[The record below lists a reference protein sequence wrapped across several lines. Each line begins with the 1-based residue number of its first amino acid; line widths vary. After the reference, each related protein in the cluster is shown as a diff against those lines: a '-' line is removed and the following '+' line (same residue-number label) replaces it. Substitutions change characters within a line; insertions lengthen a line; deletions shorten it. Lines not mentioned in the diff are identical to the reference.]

1 MLQRVSFPVGG
12 TEIEG
17 ILHLPDGETLG
28 GVAVLGGRMNSIEGG
43 TYLCEAIAAAGIAA
57 LRFAHRGGDDGLER
71 LADTAGAIRLL
82 RGHPSIPQRIG
93 VVGHSYGAAI
103 AGLAAGR
110 DSRVRSA
117 VLIVPP
123 AQRDYFGS
131 IKPIAE
137 LSRTRAKVL
146 IVSATADEVV
156 DPGDSERYAAVLRQ
170 GGAPCRVIRIEGADH
185 MFTQPEH
192 RTALTSAVTAWLRET
207 LAG

>member
-1 MLQRVSFPVGG
+1 MLQRVSFPVAG

-28 GVAVLGGRMNSIEGG
+28 GIAVLPGGIHTIESGA
-43 TYLCEAIAAAGIAA
+43 YLCEAIAAAGVAA
-57 LRFAHRGGDDGLER
+57 LRFAHRSDDGLER

-82 RGHPSIPQRIG
+82 RSHPAIPQRIG

-103 AGLAAGR
+103 AALAAGR

-156 DPGDSERYAAVLRQ
+156 DPGDGERYAAVLRQ

-185 MFTQPEH
+185 LFTQPDH

>member
-1 MLQRVSFPVGG
+1 MLQRVSFPVAG
-12 TEIEG
+12 TEVEG
-17 ILHLPDGETLG
+17 ILHLPDGEALG
-28 GVAVLGGRMNSIEGG
+28 GVAVLGGRIHTVDST
-43 TYLCEAIAAAGIAA
+43 TYLCEAIAAAGLAA
-57 LRFAHRGGDDGLER
+57 LRFAHRSDDGLER

-82 RGHPSIPQRIG
+82 RGHPAIPQRIG
-93 VVGHSYGAAI
+93 VVGHSYGGAI

-123 AQRDYFGS
+123 AERDYFGS

-146 IVSATADEVV
+146 IVIATADLVV
-156 DPGDSERYAAVLRQ
+156 DPGDAERYAAVLRQ

-185 MFTQPEH
+185 MFTRPED
-192 RTALTSAVTAWLRET
+192 RAALQAAVAGWLRET

>member
-17 ILHLPDGETLG
+17 ILHLPDGVTLG
-28 GVAVLGGRMNSIEGG
+28 GVAVLAGRVHTIESVA
-43 TYLCEAIAAAGIAA
+43 YLCEAIAAGGVAA
-57 LRFAHRGGDDGLER
+57 LRFAHRGDDGLQR

-82 RGHPSIPQRIG
+82 RGHPSIPQRTG

-103 AGLAAGR
+103 AALAAGR
-110 DSRVRSA
+110 DSRIRSA

-123 AQRDYFGS
+123 AQRDYFGTV
-131 IKPIAE
+131 KPIAE

-156 DPGDSERYAAVLRQ
+156 DPGDGERYASVLRQ
-170 GGAPCRVIRIEGADH
+170 GGAPCRAVRIEGADH
-185 MFTQPEH
+185 MFTRPED
-192 RTALTSAVTAWLRET
+192 REALTAMVSEWLRET
-207 LAG
+207 LA

>member
-1 MLQRVSFPVGG
+1 MLQRVSFPVAG

-17 ILHLPDGETLG
+17 VLHLPDGEALG
-28 GVAVLGGRMNSIEGG
+28 GVVSLGGRANVIESGA
-43 TYLCEAIAAAGIAA
+43 YLCDALAAAGVAA
-57 LRFAHRGGDDGLER
+57 LRFAYRLPGDLPAD
-71 LADTAGAIRLL
+71 LADTAGAVRLL
-82 RGHPSIPQRIG
+82 RAHPSIPQRVG
-93 VVGHSYGAAI
+93 VVGHSYGGAI
-103 AGLAAGR
+103 AALAAGR
-110 DSRVRSA
+110 DSRIPSA

-146 IVSATADEVV
+146 IVVATADEVV
-156 DPGDSERYAAVLRQ
+156 DPGDGERYAAVLRQ

-185 MFTQPEH
+185 MFTRPEH
-192 RTALTSAVTAWLRET
+192 RAALQATVTEWLRET

>member
-17 ILHLPDGETLG
+17 ILHLPDGETVG
-28 GVAVLGGRMNSIEGG
+28 GVAVLAGRVHTIESLA
-43 TYLCEAIAAAGIAA
+43 YLCEAVAAVGVAA
-57 LRFAHRGGDDGLER
+57 LRFAHRGDDGLER
-71 LADTAGAIRLL
+71 LADTAGAVRLL
-82 RGHPSIPQRIG
+82 RGHPLIPQRIG

-103 AGLAAGR
+103 AALTAGR
-110 DSRVRSA
+110 DSRIRSA

-123 AQRDYFGS
+123 VHRDYFGA

-156 DPGDSERYAAVLRQ
+156 EPGDGERYAAVLRQ
-170 GGAPCRVIRIEGADH
+170 GGAPCRVVRIEGADH
-185 MFTQPEH
+185 MFTRDDH
-192 RTALTSAVTAWLRET
+192 REALAATVSDWLRET
-207 LAG
+207 LA

>member
-12 TEIEG
+12 SEVEG

-28 GVAVLGGRMNSIEGG
+28 GVAVLAGRVHTVESLA
-43 TYLCEAIAAAGIAA
+43 YLCEAIATGGVAA
-57 LRFAHRGGDDGLER
+57 LRFAHRGDDGLER

-82 RGHPSIPQRIG
+82 RGHPSIPQRTG

-103 AGLAAGR
+103 AALAAGR
-110 DSRVRSA
+110 DSRIRSA

-123 AQRDYFGS
+123 AQRDYFGTV
-131 IKPIAE
+131 KPVAE

-156 DPGDSERYAAVLRQ
+156 DPGDGERYASVLRQ

-185 MFTQPEH
+185 MFTRPED
-192 RTALTSAVTAWLRET
+192 RTALTATVSDWLRDT
-207 LAG
+207 LA

>member
-1 MLQRVSFPVGG
+1 MLQRVSFAAAGV
-12 TEIEG
+12 EIEG

-28 GVAVLGGRMNSIEGG
+28 GVAVLSGRVHTIESAAF
-43 TYLCEAIAAAGIAA
+43 LCEAFAAAGIAA
-57 LRFAHRGGDDGLER
+57 LRFAHRSDDGLDR

-82 RGHPSIPQRIG
+82 RSHPSIPQRIG
-93 VVGHSYGAAI
+93 VVGHSYGGAI

-110 DSRVRSA
+110 DSRIRSA
-117 VLIVPP
+117 VLIAPP
-123 AQRDYFGS
+123 TQRDYMGP
-131 IKPIAE
+131 IKPVAE

-185 MFTQPEH
+185 LFTRPEH
-192 RTALTSAVTAWLRET
+192 RTALTTAVTAWLRET
-207 LAG
+207 LA

>member
-17 ILHLPDGETLG
+17 ILHLPEGETIG
-28 GVAVLGGRMNSIEGG
+28 GVAALAGRVHTIESLA
-43 TYLCEAIAAAGIAA
+43 YLCEAIAAVGVAA
-57 LRFAHRGGDDGLER
+57 LRFAHRGDDGLER

-93 VVGHSYGAAI
+93 VVGHSFGAAI

-110 DSRVRSA
+110 DSRIRSA

-123 AQRDYFGS
+123 AQRDYFGAV
-131 IKPIAE
+131 KPIAE

-156 DPGDSERYAAVLRQ
+156 DPGDGERYAAVLRQ
-170 GGAPCRVIRIEGADH
+170 GGAPCRVVRIEGADP
-185 MFTQPEH
+185 MFTRSDH
-192 RTALTSAVTAWLRET
+192 RDALTAAVSDWLRET
-207 LAG
+207 LA

>member
-1 MLQRVSFPVGG
+1 MLQRVSFPVAG

-28 GVAVLGGRMNSIEGG
+28 GVVVLGGRIHTIEST
-43 TYLCEAIAAAGIAA
+43 TYLCEAITAAGVAA
-57 LRFAHRGGDDGLER
+57 LRFAHRGDDGLER
-71 LADTAGAIRLL
+71 LADAAGAIRLL
-82 RGHPSIPQRIG
+82 RGHPAIPQRIG

-103 AGLAAGR
+103 AALAAGR
-110 DSRVRSA
+110 DSRLRSA

-123 AQRDYFGS
+123 AQRDYFGT

-146 IVSATADEVV
+146 IVSATADDVV
-156 DPGDSERYAAVLRQ
+156 DPGDSERYASVLRQ
-170 GGAPCRVIRIEGADH
+170 GGAPCRVVRIEGADH
-185 MFTQPEH
+185 LFTKLEH
-192 RTALTSAVTAWLRET
+192 REALISTVTVWLRET